1 MPGGNNGALRPYGRR
16 AMPVIHAFFLNGL
29 EITSVKNVQI
39 EYPAFGFFTD
49 GKSKL
54 KGYGFTYSLLMSDD
68 DEEEQ

>member
-1 MPGGNNGALRPYGRR
+1 M
-16 AMPVIHAFFLNGL
+16 
-29 EITSVKNVQI
+29 KNVQI